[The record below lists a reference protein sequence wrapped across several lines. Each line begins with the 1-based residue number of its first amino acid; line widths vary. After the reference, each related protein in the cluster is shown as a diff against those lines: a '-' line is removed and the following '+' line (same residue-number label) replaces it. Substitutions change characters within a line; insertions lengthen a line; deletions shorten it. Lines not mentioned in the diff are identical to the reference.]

1 MATRLAASGA
11 ASMSASL
18 RNPTPVRPEP
28 VEGLLSTSLSWKG
41 QGFDKLSPNGNGN
54 VAEARPFGWRLVREP
69 GILALRISACR
80 LLPRSDGF
88 LAGKSADQER
98 ADLAHA
104 DASHDGEIGIELPG
118 EQRSNLL
125 DRTALEHVGEA
136 FVTPAVKPVSWWKQ
150 DQRAKVDFF
159 KDPAFAMLLPFH
171 QRASRREH
179 DFEGARDPGS
189 IAGVQTFRGFW
200 IMFEQ
205 LRAIVVDRRTANLV
219 SDLGVDAGNGSDP
232 EQQGPKVQARSAHQ
246 DRQAAG
252 FVHIC
257 NLFACPRGPIGCRA
271 GMLSVHESIKPV
283 LGASALLRAWSRT
296 EHRQLPVNLCA
307 ISVEDHSIGLFR
319 ESNRKCRLAAG
330 RRPRN

>member
-1 MATRLAASGA
+1 
-11 ASMSASL
+11 
-18 RNPTPVRPEP
+18 
-28 VEGLLSTSLSWKG
+28 
-41 QGFDKLSPNGNGN
+41 
-54 VAEARPFGWRLVREP
+54 
-69 GILALRISACR
+69 LALRISACR

-104 DASHDGEIGIELPG
+104 DASHDGEIGIELSG

-189 IAGVQTFRGFW
+189 VSSIEPFRGFW

-219 SDLGVDAGNGSDP
+219 SDLGVDAGDRSDP
-232 EQQGPKVQARSAHQ
+232 EQQGPKVQARSADQ
-246 DRQAAG
+246 DRQAAR

-283 LGASALLRAWSRT
+283 LGTSALLRAWSRT
-296 EHRQLPVNLCA
+296 QHRQLPVNLCA